1 MLAEVP
7 AAAKMAAAEAA
18 HVAAAKAAKVTAAKA
33 AGVAAA
39 EPAEVA
45 ASKAVPEVP
54 VRELTA
60 ISMEAVAE
68 AKMATV
74 EAGAKAKAKA
84 AVIRPV
90 VAVVGIVA
98 VVAPAVGI
106 VAGIR
111 IAGRHSANHS
121 GRDGGAGVVAV
132 SVAVSVS
139 PNVMAMACVAM
150 CDVLVRAVRD
160 TRLSDTRVSRMLSVS
175 QMLIMT
181 GNSGRIRGGKRRRQ
195 HQSGRAKRESRN
207 SKSAKSHGDIPFRLA
222 TQQRRGNAPLTS
234 DRSALLTDKIPDDH
248 DFARSSL
255 RQLSNRKPPRRR
267 LN

>member
-7 AAAKMAAAEAA
+7 AAAKMAAAKAA
-18 HVAAAKAAKVTAAKA
+18 HVTTAESAKVTTAKA

-39 EPAEVA
+39 EPAKVA
-45 ASKAVPEVP
+45 ASKAVAKVS

-60 ISMEAVAE
+60 VAVEAVAE

-74 EAGAKAKAKA
+74 EAGAKTKA
-84 AVIRPV
+84 AVIWPV

-98 VVAPAVGI
+98 GVAPAVGI

-111 IAGRHSANHS
+111 ITGRNSANHS
-121 GRDGGAGVVAV
+121 GRDGGSGIVAV

-139 PNVMAMACVAM
+139 PNVMAMACVAV

-160 TRLSDTRVSRMLSVS
+160 PRVSDPRVSGMLSVS
-175 QMLIMT
+175 GMLIMT
-181 GNSGRIRGGKRRRQ
+181 SHSRRIRGGKRRRQ

-207 SKSAKSHGDIPFRLA
+207 SKSAKSHGEFLSGWR
-222 TQQRRGNAPLTS
+222 
-234 DRSALLTDKIPDDH
+234 
-248 DFARSSL
+248 RSSAAETPL
-255 RQLSNRKPPRRR
+255 LLQIDPRYSRTRSQTITISRVLHWLSCRNRKPPRRR